1 MERVEDK
8 EMSTLLKMI
17 EKWIEPGTLII
28 SKDYTNYLL
37 MEKLIPQY
45 KSKMIDASCLFDS
58 EEEEDDE
65 SKKKTP
71 EERKFIFRRELRA
84 MLYGFGD
91 EKQPAENTLEVL
103 EQIVMDYIR
112 EVCRKALEVGKP
124 NRINL
129 EDIHYLIRRDQKKF
143 GRVKELLSLSEELK
157 RARKAFDDCRKMEH
171 NRYGNKRHGGVGRP
185 HFLRPIDD
193 DAAATIVDEGK
204 LNLEADQT
212 SSIIYHNPF
221 LALSI
226 QQQRQRLPISKYR
239 NQLLYLVEKYKTVVV
254 VGETGSGK
262 STQLPQYL
270 AEFGWAQEGK
280 KICITQPRRVA
291 AVTLANRVAE
301 EMMCSLGSEV
311 GYAVR
316 FDECISDKT
325 KIKYVTDGLLL
336 RELMSDPLLEA
347 YSVVIIDEAH
357 ERSVN
362 SDLVIGLLRK
372 IIAIRDDLRIIVS
385 SATIEAELF
394 RDFFELNEDYK
405 NSDKNTAAI
414 ISVEGRMFPVNVFY
428 TKVGVPDYVQT
439 TVDTILRLH
448 REEPSGDILAFLTGQ
463 DEVEQACKLLEGSIK
478 SLPKDLDKLLILPLY
493 GGLSPKEQFR
503 AFESAPYQTRKSVIT
518 TNIAETSVT
527 ITGIVYVID
536 CGFVKIRVFDSVD
549 FCFSFQGGS
558 GFGNF
563 LKRVLVEE
571 KPGYLGNSKHP
582 WRAPLNLDRQNWIKT
597 NFPTSCVSIQNLWAI
612 KIDSKIGMESLVVI
626 PCSKSSAEQRAGRA
640 GRLRPGKCFR
650 LYPESEFKKLSNST
664 IPEIQRGDLSSVILR
679 LKALGVQ
686 NVLRFNYLSR
696 PSSAVMVQSL
706 QMLNALKAIDD
717 DGLLTNPLGFQMAE
731 LPLSPMHAK
740 ALISSAEFECSKEIA
755 TIISMMQIRDV
766 FNHPIGSKHKAE
778 VNKRSLSVEE
788 GDHLTLLNIF
798 DLFIENGRSQNWC
811 QQNFLNYKALCRAE
825 FIRQQFIGFLKNANL
840 KINSCKGTIGET
852 AKIRRALLSGF
863 FSQVAYYDHRGL
875 YVTLKGEHA
884 FKIYK
889 GSVLMYRKEYPKW
902 VLFTDVMQS
911 SIKDLSE
918 IDPKWLEQIAPH
930 YYEFGSDLQGT
941 KRRKIDDNNFAEGR
955 MANLN

>member
-1 MERVEDK
+1 
-8 EMSTLLKMI
+8 
-17 EKWIEPGTLII
+17 
-28 SKDYTNYLL
+28 
-37 MEKLIPQY
+37 
-45 KSKMIDASCLFDS
+45 
-58 EEEEDDE
+58 
-65 SKKKTP
+65 
-71 EERKFIFRRELRA
+71 
-84 MLYGFGD
+84 
-91 EKQPAENTLEVL
+91 
-103 EQIVMDYIR
+103 
-112 EVCRKALEVGKP
+112 
-124 NRINL
+124 
-129 EDIHYLIRRDQKKF
+129 
-143 GRVKELLSLSEELK
+143 
-157 RARKAFDDCRKMEH
+157 MEH
-171 NRYGNKRHGGVGRP
+171 NRYGNKRHSGVGRP

-493 GGLSPKEQFR
+493 GGLPPKEQFR
-503 AFESAPYQTRKSVIT
+503 AFESAPYQTRKAVIT

-536 CGFVKIRVFDSVD
+536 CGFVKIRVF
-549 FCFSFQGGS
+549 
-558 GFGNF
+558 
-563 LKRVLVEE
+563 
-571 KPGYLGNSKHP
+571 
-582 WRAPLNLDRQNWIKT
+582 
-597 NFPTSCVSIQNLWAI
+597 
-612 KIDSKIGMESLVVI
+612 DSKIGMESLVVI

>member
-1 MERVEDK
+1 
-8 EMSTLLKMI
+8 
-17 EKWIEPGTLII
+17 
-28 SKDYTNYLL
+28 
-37 MEKLIPQY
+37 
-45 KSKMIDASCLFDS
+45 
-58 EEEEDDE
+58 
-65 SKKKTP
+65 
-71 EERKFIFRRELRA
+71 
-84 MLYGFGD
+84 
-91 EKQPAENTLEVL
+91 
-103 EQIVMDYIR
+103 
-112 EVCRKALEVGKP
+112 
-124 NRINL
+124 
-129 EDIHYLIRRDQKKF
+129 
-143 GRVKELLSLSEELK
+143 
-157 RARKAFDDCRKMEH
+157 MEH
-171 NRYGNKRHGGVGRP
+171 SRYGNKRHGGGGRP

-193 DAAATIVDEGK
+193 DAAATVVDEGR
-204 LNLEADQT
+204 LNIEADQT

-221 LALSI
+221 LALSL

-270 AEFGWAQEGK
+270 AEFGWAEDGM

-301 EMMCSLGSEV
+301 EMMCSLGAEV

-325 KIKYVTDGLLL
+325 KIKFVTDGLLL

-405 NSDKNTAAI
+405 QPDKNTAAI
-414 ISVEGRMFPVNVFY
+414 ISVEGRMFPVSVFY

-448 REEPSGDILAFLTGQ
+448 KEEPPGDILAFLTGQ
-463 DEVEQACKLLEGSIK
+463 DEVEQACKLLEGSVK

-493 GGLSPKEQFR
+493 GGLSPKDQFR
-503 AFESAPYQTRKSVIT
+503 AFESAPYQTRKAVIT

-527 ITGIVYVID
+527 ITGIVY
-536 CGFVKIRVFDSVD
+536 
-549 FCFSFQGGS
+549 
-558 GFGNF
+558 
-563 LKRVLVEE
+563 
-571 KPGYLGNSKHP
+571 
-582 WRAPLNLDRQNWIKT
+582 
-597 NFPTSCVSIQNLWAI
+597 
-612 KIDSKIGMESLVVI
+612 DSKIGMESLVVV

-640 GRLRPGKCFR
+640 GRLRPGQCFR

-686 NVLRFNYLSR
+686 TVLRFNYLSR
-696 PSSAVMVQSL
+696 PSSAVMVHSL

-766 FNHPIGSKHKAE
+766 FYHPIGSKHKAE

-825 FIRQQFIGFLKNANL
+825 FIRQQFIGFLKNAKL

-875 YVTLKGEHA
+875 YVTVKGEHA

-889 GSVLMYRKEYPKW
+889 GSVLMYRKEYPKC
-902 VLFTDVMQS
+902 
-911 SIKDLSE
+911 E
-918 IDPKWLEQIAPH
+918 IDPKWIEQIAPH
-930 YYEFGSDLQGT
+930 FYEFGSDLQGI
-941 KRRKIDDNNFAEGR
+941 KRRKIDENNFAEGR